1 MWKFNDKPHSME
13 TWCGLAA
20 SYIRFPPDRP
30 AVEQELMEHLQD
42 KVDDFMEHGMPKE
55 EAERRAVQEMGEP
68 RETGLLLRQIH
79 KPYLGWVWKGTV
91 WLVRV
96 LLVIAVVWLLAAA
109 FNLGFEVASDDMRF
123 ATGYNPFEDTHYE
136 IKDSSSDRIFYSE
149 PLVSDSSDGY
159 QFTVQKVAYWEG
171 NHLNAFGSWEE
182 ISSFSVL
189 MTVTNFKPWA
199 GRTDVPRRLHAVDSL
214 GNYYYAENEYLWYD
228 EPSLL
233 AYRSRTGAFTY
244 TWHLLARNYVSQD
257 AEWIELHYDRDGRD
271 VCLRID
277 LTGGE
282 GR

>member
-1 MWKFNDKPHSME
+1 MWKFNDTPQGMK
-13 TWCGLAA
+13 TWCELAA

-30 AVEQELMEHLQD
+30 AVEQELLEHLQD
-42 KVDDFMEHGMPKE
+42 KVDDFVEHGMPKG

-96 LLVIAVVWLLAAA
+96 LLVIAVVWLLVAA

-123 ATGYNPFEDTHYE
+123 TGYNPFEDTHYE

-171 NHLNAFGSWEE
+171 NHINAFGNWEE
-182 ISSFSVL
+182 SSSFSVL

-199 GRTDVPRRLHAVDSL
+199 GRTDVPCWLHAVDSL
-214 GNYYYAENEYLWYD
+214 GNYYYSGNEYLGHD
-228 EPSLL
+228 EPSLHGNW
-233 AYRSRTGAFTY
+233 YRTGAFTY
-244 TWHLLARNYVSQD
+244 TWHLWANNYVSLE